1 MSDSISPFLG
11 LSSLILN
18 FSINFF
24 GIIFYLYLQLKIPNF
39 AKNFS
44 QKNQNFHNIYQIY
57 LSLAIATF
65 VIAISSQLFLI
76 YSFVISDYS
85 VINVYQNSHHLKPLL
100 YKIAGSWG
108 NHEGSMLLL
117 ITTLCAFNLGFVFFS
132 NLPKN
137 FKILNVVVM
146 QFVIGLFCAYTL
158 FTSNPF
164 LQSFPAP
171 KTGLGLNPILQDI
184 GLALHPPMLYAG
196 YLGFSLIYSLTIS
209 ALILPQNNFAIT
221 RNLLAVSYFSTA
233 ILTIGIA
240 LGSWWA
246 YRELGWGGYWF
257 WDPVENISLMPW
269 LAGIILIHALK
280 YSKQNF
286 LLKIW
291 SDFFAIITM
300 ILCLIGIFLT
310 RSGVLTSVHS
320 FAISANRGFFIIVLI
335 GIIGGFG
342 LFILAKFHNFQ
353 QFHHQKSKKISK
365 VFFIIANNYFLT
377 IALLVILIGTLYPIL
392 SRGLF
397 NQSISIHA
405 SYYNQ
410 VFSLLLIPFLI
421 FLVGNFFQSKRH
433 FFTLQNLFLALFSTI
448 ITTLILL
455 YLKQYKILLIAN
467 LFLAI
472 YALMLNFF
480 SRQKIS
486 AKLAHGGF
494 LLIILGIIISS
505 FGNRIIETNLKVSQS
520 FKIADYSIKFSHIN
534 YLAGKNYISRIGVFA
549 VSKNDNLITN
559 LQPELRLF
567 PISDQITNESA
578 IYHHLFYDLYLVIG
592 TKDDQ
597 ENYAVRAYFKPMINL
612 IWLGVLLIFFALK
625 IQILKLF
632 FKKP

>member
-1 MSDSISPFLG
+1 
-11 LSSLILN
+11 
-18 FSINFF
+18 
-24 GIIFYLYLQLKIPNF
+24 
-39 AKNFS
+39 
-44 QKNQNFHNIYQIY
+44 NQNFHNIYQIY

-65 VIAISSQLFLI
+65 LIAISSQLFLI

-117 ITTLCAFNLGFVFFS
+117 ITTLCAFNLGFAFFS

-342 LFILAKFHNFQ
+342 LFILAKFHNFK

-365 VFFIIANNYFLT
+365 VFFIIANNYFLP

-486 AKLAHGGF
+486 GKLAHGGF

-549 VSKNDNLITN
+549 VSKNNNLITN

-597 ENYAVRAYFKPMINL
+597 ENYAIRAYFKPMINL

>member
-1 MSDSISPFLG
+1 
-11 LSSLILN
+11 
-18 FSINFF
+18 
-24 GIIFYLYLQLKIPNF
+24 
-39 AKNFS
+39 
-44 QKNQNFHNIYQIY
+44 
-57 LSLAIATF
+57 
-65 VIAISSQLFLI
+65 
-76 YSFVISDYS
+76 
-85 VINVYQNSHHLKPLL
+85 
-100 YKIAGSWG
+100 
-108 NHEGSMLLL
+108 
-117 ITTLCAFNLGFVFFS
+117 
-132 NLPKN
+132 
-137 FKILNVVVM
+137 
-146 QFVIGLFCAYTL
+146 
-158 FTSNPF
+158 
-164 LQSFPAP
+164 
-171 KTGLGLNPILQDI
+171 
-184 GLALHPPMLYAG
+184 
-196 YLGFSLIYSLTIS
+196 
-209 ALILPQNNFAIT
+209 
-221 RNLLAVSYFSTA
+221 
-233 ILTIGIA
+233 
-240 LGSWWA
+240 
-246 YRELGWGGYWF
+246 
-257 WDPVENISLMPW
+257 
-269 LAGIILIHALK
+269 
-280 YSKQNF
+280 
-286 LLKIW
+286 
-291 SDFFAIITM
+291 
-300 ILCLIGIFLT
+300 
-310 RSGVLTSVHS
+310 
-320 FAISANRGFFIIVLI
+320 
-335 GIIGGFG
+335 
-342 LFILAKFHNFQ
+342 
-353 QFHHQKSKKISK
+353 
-365 VFFIIANNYFLT
+365 
-377 IALLVILIGTLYPIL
+377 GTLYPIL

-486 AKLAHGGF
+486 GKLAHGGF

-549 VSKNDNLITN
+549 VSKNNNLITN

-597 ENYAVRAYFKPMINL
+597 ENYAIRAYFKPMINL